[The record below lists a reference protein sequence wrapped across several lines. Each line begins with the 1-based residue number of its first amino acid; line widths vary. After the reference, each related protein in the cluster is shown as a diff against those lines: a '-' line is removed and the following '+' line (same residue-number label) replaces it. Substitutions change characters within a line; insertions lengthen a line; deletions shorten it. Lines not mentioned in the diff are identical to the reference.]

1 MVTPTNNTIGRCS
14 RNCTKKNGKGYCI
27 DTLARIVD
35 GKCDSIK
42 EPITGKQAKLF

>member
-14 RNCTKKNGKGYCI
+14 RDCVKKNAKGYCI
-27 DTLARIVD
+27 DTFARIVN

-42 EPITGKQAKLF
+42 KPVESGQAKLF